1 MAAISGIV
9 SDASTATSTPEGA
22 IAERWP
28 LPERVMIYS
37 HDTFGLGHLRRAC
50 AIANAMVADNPAVS
64 VLIISGSPVIGNYEF
79 GPGVDYVRIPGVV
92 KQPDGDYRS
101 LNLNMDLDEAVALR
115 AAIIAKTVEA
125 FRPGLFIVDKE
136 PTGFRGE
143 VMPALE
149 LLRARGTRLVLGIRD
164 ILDEPALLVPEWAR
178 KGATEA
184 LATFYDEIWVYGL
197 PQIYA
202 PLQPLALAPD
212 IEERIVY
219 TGYLRREVPRESRLS
234 RYPNITQD
242 PFILVT
248 TGGGGDGE
256 DVIDWVISAYE
267 TEDAPTIPALIVFGP
282 FLNRECRNG
291 FMARIAR
298 IPQLDAIGFDSKL
311 EVLMDRASGVIA
323 MGGYNT
329 FCELLSFDKPALI
342 VPRTRP
348 RLEQYIRAVQAQRIG
363 LVRML
368 SEEGEMRDPER
379 MAQAI
384 KGLLGQGRPSDVVV
398 PGLLDGLAVIKERLA
413 SFRKEVHDPIAIP
426 IQAAE

>member
-1 MAAISGIV
+1 MTVINDFSMDISAQEV
-9 SDASTATSTPEGA
+9 AQEGP
-22 IAERWP
+22 RP
-28 LPERVMIYS
+28 SCERVMIYS

-50 AIANAMVADNPAVS
+50 AIANAMVADNPVVS

-115 AAIIAKTVEA
+115 AAIIARTVEA

-143 VMPALE
+143 ALPALK
-149 LLRARGTRLVLGIRD
+149 LLRAQGARLVLGIRD
-164 ILDEPALLVPEWAR
+164 ILDEPAMLVPEWTR
-178 KGATEA
+178 KGAVAA
-184 LATFYDEIWVYGL
+184 LKDYYNEIWVYGL
-197 PQIYA
+197 PKIYE
-202 PLQPLALAPD
+202 PLQCFELD
-212 IEERIVY
+212 SEVKERIVY
-219 TGYLRREVPRESRLS
+219 TGYLKREMPRESRLS
-234 RYPNITQD
+234 RYPDFTQD
-242 PFILVT
+242 PFVLVT

-267 TEDAPTIPALIVFGP
+267 TDDPPTIPAMIVFGP
-282 FLNRECRNG
+282 FLNRERRNG
-291 FMARIAR
+291 FMARIAK

-311 EVLMDRASGVIA
+311 EVLMDRAAGVIA

-348 RLEQYIRAVQAQRIG
+348 RLEQYIRAVQAEKLG

-368 SEEGEMRDPER
+368 AEENSMRDPKQ
-379 MAQAI
+379 MAIAI
-384 KGLLGQGRPSDVVV
+384 KGLLNQGKPSDVVV
-398 PGLLDGLAVIKERLA
+398 PGLLDGLDVIKERLA
-413 SFRKEVHDPIAIP
+413 SFRKEGQHASPIP

>member
-1 MAAISGIV
+1 MMAVNGVV
-9 SDASTATSTPEGA
+9 SDFRNGEGGGGV
-22 IAERWP
+22 RR
-28 LPERVMIYS
+28 LQRVMIYS

-50 AIANAMVADNPAVS
+50 AIANALVADDPAVS
-64 VLIISGSPVIGNYEF
+64 VLIVSGSPVIGNYEF

-101 LNLNMDLDEAVALR
+101 LNLNVDLDEAVALR
-115 AAIIAKTVEA
+115 AAIIAQTAEA

-143 VMPALE
+143 VLPALD
-149 LLRARGTRLVLGIRD
+149 LLRERGARLVLGIRD
-164 ILDEPALLVPEWAR
+164 VLDEPALLAPEWAR
-178 KGATEA
+178 KGATQA
-184 LATFYDEIWVYGL
+184 LIRYYDEIWIYGL
-197 PQIYA
+197 PQVHE
-202 PLQPLALAPD
+202 PLAALDLPPD
-212 IEERIVY
+212 VMRRIVY
-219 TGYLRREVPRESRLS
+219 TGYLRREMPRESRLS
-234 RYPNITQD
+234 RYPDITHD

-267 TEDAPTIPALIVFGP
+267 GVDAPDIPALIVFGP
-282 FLNRECRNG
+282 FINRERRNG
-291 FMARIAR
+291 FMARIAD

-311 EVLMDRASGVIA
+311 EVLMDRAAGVVA

-348 RLEQYIRAVQAQRIG
+348 RLEQHIRAVEAERIG

-368 SEEGEMRDPER
+368 SENGGARDPGR
-379 MAQAI
+379 MAAAI
-384 KGLLGQGRPSDVVV
+384 RALPGQGRPSDVVI
-398 PGLLDGLAVIKERLA
+398 PGLLDGFEVIKGRLA
-413 SFRKEVHDPIAIP
+413 SFREEAHHSASIP

>member
-1 MAAISGIV
+1 MAAANDRV
-9 SDASTATSTPEGA
+9 SEPARPMGGNAARGMMSPD
-22 IAERWP
+22 
-28 LPERVMIYS
+28 RVMIYS

-50 AIANAMVADNPAVS
+50 AIANAIVADNPAVS
-64 VLIISGSPVIGNYEF
+64 VLIVSGSPVIGNYEF
-79 GPGVDYVRIPGVV
+79 DPGVDYVRIPGVV

-115 AAIIAKTVEA
+115 AAIIARTAEA

-149 LLRARGTRLVLGIRD
+149 LMRAAGARLVLGIRD

-184 LATFYDEIWVYGL
+184 LAACYDEIWIYGL
-197 PQIYA
+197 PQIYE
-202 PLQPLALAPD
+202 PLEALGLSD
-212 IEERIVY
+212 EVRRRIVY
-219 TGYLRREVPRESRLS
+219 TGYLRREVPRESRLA
-234 RYPNITQD
+234 RYPELIHD
-242 PFILVT
+242 RFVLVT
-248 TGGGGDGE
+248 AGGGGDGE
-256 DVIDWVISAYE
+256 DVVDWVISAYE
-267 TEDAPTIPALIVFGP
+267 APDAPDIPALIVFGP
-282 FLNRECRNG
+282 FLNRERRDG

-298 IPQLDAIGFDSKL
+298 IPRLDALGFDAKL
-311 EVLMDRASGVIA
+311 EVLMDRAVGVVA

-348 RLEQYIRAVQAQRIG
+348 RLEQYIRAVQAERLG
-363 LVRML
+363 LARML
-368 SEEGEMRDPER
+368 SEEGGRDPAR
-379 MAQAI
+379 MAAAI
-384 KGLLGQGRPSDVVV
+384 RALPHQPRPSDVVV
-398 PGLLDGLAVIKERLA
+398 PGLLDGLDVIKGRLA
-413 SFRKEVHDPIAIP
+413 SFFREAQHPQPAP